1 MEKLRCLEDSMTMFN
16 IYLNRMP
23 ENEMRV
29 SERSPIQVN
38 IN

>member
-1 MEKLRCLEDSMTMFN
+1 MEKLRHLKDSMTMFN
-16 IYLNRMP
+16 IYLNRIP

-29 SERSPIQVN
+29 SERSPIQAY